1 MVKGINSITSLI
13 ELVSTINNKYK
24 DVAEITGENFNVFK
38 ILKIESNEVKTHSA
52 FLAELLNPKGRHG
65 KKEKFLGHFVSQL
78 GIDNFDIKSAI
89 AEVEYFIGL
98 KTETTGGYIDILVTD
113 NNRNR
118 IIIENKIYAGDQE
131 NQLIRYHNFDKTKNL
146 YYLTLEKHEASEK
159 SVGKSLRMGEE
170 YKTISYKSD
179 IIKWLEV
186 CLKESVD
193 HPLLRETI
201 KQYINLIKY
210 LTHET
215 MNNEMQNEVTNRI
228 ISNPEN
234 IEAAELIFNSWYQV
248 RIRIMKDIKEK
259 TIKNNYKRL
268 NIELVFDDKD
278 FGVKYSEFYYY
289 KKGWKYC
296 VYVFFESEFDDI
308 LIGLTLINEEEKTD
322 DVFREKIRT
331 VFSDINI
338 GTIKNYQNWLWVCK
352 LEDWER
358 MEWRETSLKGSI
370 IIENAVNKIL
380 YKIEENKIDL

>member
-52 FLAELLNPKGRHG
+52 FLAELLNPKGSHG

>member
-52 FLAELLNPKGRHG
+52 FLAELLNPKGSHG

-278 FGVKYSEFYYY
+278 FGVKYSEFYY
-289 KKGWKYC
+289 
-296 VYVFFESEFDDI
+296 
-308 LIGLTLINEEEKTD
+308 
-322 DVFREKIRT
+322 
-331 VFSDINI
+331 
-338 GTIKNYQNWLWVCK
+338 
-352 LEDWER
+352 
-358 MEWRETSLKGSI
+358 
-370 IIENAVNKIL
+370 
-380 YKIEENKIDL
+380 

>member
-52 FLAELLNPKGRHG
+52 FLAELLNPKGSHG

-159 SVGKSLRMGEE
+159 SVGKSLRMCEE